1 VQIVNELV
9 PFVDRSILLLIIARI
24 LIADPVCLEMI
35 DTVLPATR
43 SGSHDAIEKTGHAE
57 PSRDN

>member
-1 VQIVNELV
+1 
-9 PFVDRSILLLIIARI
+9 LLIIARI

>member
-1 VQIVNELV
+1 M
-9 PFVDRSILLLIIARI
+9 LLLIIARI

-43 SGSHDAIEKTGHAE
+43 SGSYDAIEKTGHAE